1 VWHFKIFERLP
12 FSFSRI
18 AREVGNSFGRLLLN
32 SFRLDS
38 RMGDRG
44 RTRSKSTLS
53 IDKSTSGE
61 KERSGA
67 SGHMELQTTSQ
78 SRSENLQ
85 KNEAPDGRGFGE
97 AC

>member
-1 VWHFKIFERLP
+1 
-12 FSFSRI
+12 
-18 AREVGNSFGRLLLN
+18 
-32 SFRLDS
+32 
-38 RMGDRG
+38 
-44 RTRSKSTLS
+44 LS

-78 SRSENLQ
+78 SRSENPQ